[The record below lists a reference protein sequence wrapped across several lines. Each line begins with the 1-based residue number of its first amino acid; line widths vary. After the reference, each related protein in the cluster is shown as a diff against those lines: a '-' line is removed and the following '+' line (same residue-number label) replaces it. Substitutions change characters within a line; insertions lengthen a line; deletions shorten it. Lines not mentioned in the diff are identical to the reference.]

1 MKNPSPSQN
10 VIQIELPTD
19 LKFLPLIRD
28 CLNVLFD
35 VADDNSPQKS
45 LAYNV
50 ELAVY
55 EVCTNIIEHAY
66 DGQDGRLLLNFS
78 LDRPDQKIIVTI
90 KDTGRSFDFVGRTVE
105 LPELGSKRGYGLYL
119 VHQLVDDVYYSSD
132 SGANVWRLT
141 KRFND

>member
-1 MKNPSPSQN
+1 MKNPSPSQY

-45 LAYNV
+45 LTYNV

-55 EVCTNIIEHAY
+55 EVCTNILEHAY
-66 DGQDGRLLLNFS
+66 GGEDGRILLNFC
-78 LDRPDQKIIVTI
+78 LDRPDKKLIVTI
-90 KDTGRSFDFVGRTVE
+90 EDTGRSFDLVGRKVE
-105 LPELGSKRGYGLYL
+105 LPELGSERGYGLYL
-119 VHQLVDDVYYSSD
+119 VHQLVDDVYYCSD
-132 SGANVWRLT
+132 SGTNVWRLI
-141 KRFND
+141 KRL